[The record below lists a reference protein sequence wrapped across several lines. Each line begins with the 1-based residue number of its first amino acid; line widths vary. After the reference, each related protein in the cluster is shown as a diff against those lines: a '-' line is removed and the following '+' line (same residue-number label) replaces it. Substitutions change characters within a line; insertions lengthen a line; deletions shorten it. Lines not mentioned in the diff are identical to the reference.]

1 MLLVIF
7 PKYGKCL
14 FSPRDENL
22 GIQWTLMKRGL
33 HVLEN
38 ICICCKN
45 PINKSKASKT
55 KMQKEFNCKLMNL
68 HSFICLLKYLT
79 KPL

>member
-14 FSPRDENL
+14 FSSRDEFL
-22 GIQWTLMKRGL
+22 GIQWTLMKCGL

-45 PINKSKASKT
+45 PNKSKASKT
-55 KMQKEFNCKLMNL
+55 KMQKEFNRKLNL
-68 HSFICLLKYLT
+68 YSFLSLLKYLT